1 MSLSTKILLIIGGIV
16 LFSAMAFIIFKQVEN
31 ANRQL
36 AIQTQ
41 MTQQKD
47 LIDGIVR
54 SQTQWATKS
63 DLDKFITDQGVNL
76 KAIQDDLNKLNAS
89 VSAANTVV
97 VVSNGQTGNNIPSTG
112 TGTTN
117 PNPDN
122 TSCDP
127 NGYQKKEQ
135 DLALSEDFGT
145 SKVPIGTV
153 GFSAWQKAPWS
164 IDIKPREYDLTNV
177 IGTDEN
183 QKVYVYNKFNVK
195 VDGKTYE
202 MPIKTASTVQ
212 EYPTAKFSFWNPRL
226 FLGVEGGVGVNP
238 VAGEFSPS
246 LSVGIMS
253 YGQYKTNPDFS
264 VLEVGA
270 GYGTVS
276 KTAQIVVTPVAYN
289 VGKHIPLMSN
299 LYVGPTV
306 SVGTDGNVTFGAGIR
321 VGL

>member
-1 MSLSTKILLIIGGIV
+1 MG
-16 LFSAMAFIIFKQVEN
+16 FIIFKQVEN
-31 ANRQL
+31 SNRQL
-36 AIQTQ
+36 AIETQ
-41 MTQQKD
+41 ITQQKQ

-54 SQTQWATKS
+54 SQSQWATKA
-63 DLDKFITDQGVNL
+63 DMDKFITDQGVNL
-76 KAIQDDLNKLNAS
+76 KAIQDDLDKLNAN
-89 VSAANTVV
+89 VTAANHVV
-97 VVSNGQTGNNIPSTG
+97 IVSNGQTGNNLPSTG
-112 TGTTN
+112 TGATN
-117 PNPDN
+117 PNPTQTTCPDG

-135 DLALSEDFGT
+135 DLALNEDFGT

-153 GFSAWQKAPWS
+153 GFSAWQKAPWNV
-164 IDIKPREYDLTNV
+164 DIKPREYDLTNV

-195 VDGKTYE
+195 VDGKTYDV
-202 MPIKTASTVQ
+202 PIKTANTVQ

-226 FLGVEGGVGVNP
+226 FLGVEGGIGVNP
-238 VAGEFSPS
+238 VRGEFSPS

-264 VLEVGA
+264 VLEVGVA
-270 GYGTVS
+270 YGTVS
-276 KTAQIVVTPVAYN
+276 QRPQIVVTPVAYN

-299 LYVGPTV
+299 MYIGPTV
-306 SVGTDGNVTFGAGIR
+306 SAGTDGNVTFGVGLR